1 MSSTTDQAANDQM
14 VSASRVI
21 AAPIEKIFDI
31 VADPRRHQ
39 DFDGSDTVSQ
49 AQLGPKR
56 LKLGAKFGM
65 RMSIGPVP
73 YFMRSKVV
81 EFEENKRIAWAH
93 FGKHRWR
100 YEFEEVEGGTKVTE
114 TFDYSTSLSPAF
126 IEKSGYPEKHKV
138 NIAKTLERL
147 DEVATTTA

>member
-1 MSSTTDQAANDQM
+1 MTASGTDQA
-14 VSASRVI
+14 VSGSRVI
-21 AAPIEKIFDI
+21 DAPIDKIFDI
-31 VADPRRHQ
+31 IADPRRHK
-39 DFDGSDTVSQ
+39 DFDGSDTVSD
-49 AQLGPKR
+49 AHLGPDR
-56 LKLGAKFGM
+56 LKLGAKFGV

-100 YEFEEVEGGTKVTE
+100 YELEEVEGGTKVTE
-114 TFDYSTSLSPAF
+114 TFDYSTSMSPAF

-147 DEVATTTA
+147 DAVATSEN